1 MSSGVSKS
9 ECAQERCYESSTNGE
24 MIENPHIRRGSV
36 ANQLSLRVE
45 LIKLIGGAFDLWPW
59 NL

>member
-1 MSSGVSKS
+1 MSRS

-24 MIENPHIRRGSV
+24 MIENPHIRCGSI
-36 ANQLSLRVE
+36 ANQLSLHVE
-45 LIKLIGGAFDLWPW
+45 LVKLIGGAFDLWPL

>member
-1 MSSGVSKS
+1 MSSS
-9 ECAQERCYESSTNGE
+9 ECAQERCYENSANGE

-36 ANQLSLRVE
+36 ANQLSLHVE
-45 LIKLIGGAFDLWPW
+45 LIKLIGAAFDFWPW